1 MTMEPAKPDLIGH
14 DVLLEDGKI
23 AAIEKFIGAGARAS
37 GAEIVDGTGKVLM
50 PGFTDGFRHNW
61 QSVNVGRELNTRNS
75 YADYDKYV
83 NLAPIAMS
91 GDDYRFSEFIG
102 GLEAINAGYTNVVN
116 FAYSPFDQA
125 RLEGSISGYK
135 ESGAAGVYCW
145 LPETDPAMPR
155 SIYDPRLNGR
165 LDAKALKRIEWLRAT
180 YFGAA
185 GDDLAFGLANYMGLG
200 TPTEILKAH
209 FKALRSF
216 EPRLIVQHYNRPKK
230 VLPPGTIQSLDE
242 MHTAGLL
249 QPDYMLTHAL
259 ALTDE
264 ELVLLAK
271 SGMSV
276 SSAPLVEMSYDPVR
290 TSVHGRAKKFGV
302 PAAFG
307 FDTPLE
313 AVRDP
318 FEMMRMGMAVLFK
331 DEASLEGL
339 DPIKSGDLVAW
350 QTSIG
355 AVASNR
361 GEVTGTITV
370 GKRADVILVKTDRFG
385 IPANGNLA
393 DRVVNFCAVADVD
406 SVWIG
411 GKRRKKDGRMIGVDW
426 AALRAE
432 RTARDERIWQR
443 MGNPEWG
450 RAK

>member
-1 MTMEPAKPDLIGH
+1 MEPAKPDLIGY
-14 DVLLEDGKI
+14 DVLLEQGKI
-23 AAIEKFIGAGARAS
+23 AAVEKSIGAEGRAA
-37 GAEIVDGTGKVLM
+37 GAEVVDGTGKVLM

-61 QSVNVGRELNTRNS
+61 QSVNIGRELNTRNS

-83 NLAPIAMS
+83 NLAPIAMT

-125 RLEGSISGYK
+125 RLEGSISGYQQ
-135 ESGAAGVYCW
+135 SGAAGVYCW
-145 LPETDPAMPR
+145 LPETDPATPR

-165 LDAKALKRIEWLRAT
+165 LDTKALKRIEWLRAR
-180 YFGAA
+180 FSG
-185 GDDLAFGLANYMGLG
+185 GNNDDLVFGLASYTGLG
-200 TPTEILKAH
+200 APEEVVKAH
-209 FKALRSF
+209 FKTLRSF
-216 EPRLIVQHYNRPKK
+216 EPTLIVQHYNGRKK
-230 VLPPGTIQSLDE
+230 TLPPTAIQSLQQ
-242 MHTAGLL
+242 MYNAGLL

-259 ALTDE
+259 TLTDD
-264 ELVLLAK
+264 ELILLAK

-290 TSVHGRAKKFGV
+290 TCIHARARKFGV

-318 FEMMRMGMAVLFK
+318 FEMMRMGMAVLYK
-331 DEASLEGL
+331 DEHSLQGL
-339 DPIKSGDLVAW
+339 DPVRSKDLVAW
-350 QTSIG
+350 QTSTG

-361 GEVTGTITV
+361 GDVTGTITV
-370 GKRADVILVKTDRFG
+370 GKRADLILVAIDSFG
-385 IPANGNLA
+385 IPANGSLA
-393 DRVVNFCAVADVD
+393 DRVVNFCSAADID

-411 GKRRKKDGRMIGVDW
+411 GKRRKKNGRMIGVDW

-432 RTARDERIWQR
+432 RTVRDERIWR
-443 MGNPEWG
+443 AMGNPAWG
-450 RAK
+450 RAR